1 MRLQT
6 DHWVGYTRQVFP
18 SVSNFE
24 TGALLVGL
32 QDLELMLWEVSPLFL
47 ITKQMSLCWS
57 GLVGG
62 LGPVGCRAA
71 WGMSCARRLRSHHED
86 EPSGLTW

>member
-32 QDLELMLWEVSPLFL
+32 QDLELMLWEVSPLFFGHK
-47 ITKQMSLCWS
+47 TNVSLLERARGGSGPCWVQ
-57 GLVGG
+57 GC
-62 LGPVGCRAA
+62 LG
-71 WGMSCARRLRSHHED
+71 D
-86 EPSGLTW
+86 ELCPSPEKPS